1 MAPRSVVGVI
11 FYFFLVL
18 NVASDYHLFSYI
30 SSYDYD
36 ICFMWF
42 IPKSSN
48 NCEEREI

>member
-11 FYFFLVL
+11 FLFFLVL
-18 NVASDYHLFSYI
+18 NVAS
-30 SSYDYD
+30 D

-42 IPKSSN
+42 IPKSN